1 MASKRRCKI
10 NLLSLSFVSKIISKS
25 LVIKLLKRDNQLQ
38 LFRRLEQSSKKLI
51 NSQCAVEFLQLCQ
64 NFGLTPT
71 FARVNKSSKKKWKSS
86 SKNFEASVITE
97 ELMQKKQ
104 QIYDQ
109 KDEVNRIYAEIRS
122 KCSTL
127 RYVYIL
133 KTMVKI
139 NEDNYQRVMKVHTKK
154 ISRMLSCDTDVDE
167 HINNISSYQLNFFQ
181 KLILCR
187 GLKFAY
193 PTHVSEKEIH
203 ASFEKAYRTLDQ
215 RFPEDKKDLTAATLR
230 SIALNYAERRTPT
243 APKSLRRA
251 IGQLRKRDDIVVTKP
266 DKGTGVVVM
275 DKSHYNTLLKEASVD
290 NKEKFRS
297 VIREQPK
304 TRGKPTK
311 HFHPLLQKEKQL
323 ERTVRNILPKDIADD
338 ICPKGS
344 RLAHLYGL
352 RKHTNPNWLC
362 DRYYQQ
368 LRRIIIN
375 LQSG

>member
-1 MASKRRCKI
+1 MMASKRRCKI

-51 NSQCAVEFLQLCQ
+51 NSQCAVEFLQICQ

-71 FARVNKSSKKKWKSS
+71 FASVNKSSKKKWKSS

-109 KDEVNRIYAEIRS
+109 KDEVNRLYAEIRS

-154 ISRMLSCDTDVDE
+154 ISRMLSYDTDVDE

-215 RFPEDKKDLTAATLR
+215 RLPEDNKDLTAATLR
-230 SIALNYAERRTPT
+230 SIALKTTPNEEH
-243 APKSLRRA
+243 
-251 IGQLRKRDDIVVTKP
+251 QLRP
-266 DKGTGVVVM
+266 
-275 DKSHYNTLLKEASVD
+275 SHCEELSVNCEREMILL
-290 NKEKFRS
+290 
-297 VIREQPK
+297 
-304 TRGKPTK
+304 
-311 HFHPLLQKEKQL
+311 
-323 ERTVRNILPKDIADD
+323 
-338 ICPKGS
+338 
-344 RLAHLYGL
+344 
-352 RKHTNPNWLC
+352 
-362 DRYYQQ
+362 
-368 LRRIIIN
+368 
-375 LQSG
+375 